1 MSTRVNSENG
11 SNLESAITSVD
22 QSRML
27 INAVKALTAYR
38 ESVLILVILIFGL
51 CMTFA
56 SPVFLTWRNIEAI
69 LLALSVEATIAIGM
83 VILLIS
89 GGLDLSVGSTL
100 AFAGVITG
108 LTLNAGVPVTVSIL
122 LGLLAAAGVGMV
134 NGLLVAKMKINPFIT
149 TLGMMISIRGLLL
162 VTAKGR
168 AVLNLSE
175 SFTVIGQGR
184 LFNVQY
190 PIYVMIA
197 LVIIGD
203 ILMRNSR
210 FMRQNYYIGGNEKA
224 ARLSGINVDLVK
236 IFDYCLV
243 AVLAGIAG
251 LLITARFGS
260 SSVTVG
266 GGLELRV
273 ITAAIIGGASLSG
286 GEGSV
291 LGAFLGA
298 LFMGVLAN
306 SLNLLGVDVYWQ
318 RLITGLILIIAV
330 VFDVINERRKE
341 RQQ

>member
-1 MSTRVNSENG
+1 MLMCVHLKNRKI
-11 SNLESAITSVD
+11 LEADTTNVEQNTMFFGAKKSLA
-22 QSRML
+22 
-27 INAVKALTAYR
+27 AYR
-38 ESVLILVILIFGL
+38 ESVLLLVILVFGL

-56 SPVFLTWRNIEAI
+56 SPVFLNWRNIEAI

-100 AFAGVITG
+100 AFAGVVTG
-108 LTLNAGVPVTVSIL
+108 LTLNAGVPVVLAIF
-122 LGLLAAAGVGMV
+122 LGLFAAAVVGMV

-162 VTAKGR
+162 VVAKGR

-190 PIYVMIA
+190 PVYVMIA

-210 FMRQNYYIGGNEKA
+210 FMRQNYYIGGNERA

-273 ITAAIIGGASLSG
+273 ITAAIIGGASLNG

-341 RQQ
+341 RQK

>member
-1 MSTRVNSENG
+1 MEEADQAQSFKGSLKILMS
-11 SNLESAITSVD
+11 
-22 QSRML
+22 
-27 INAVKALTAYR
+27 YR
-38 ESVLILVILIFGL
+38 ESVLIVVLLVFGV
-51 CMTFA
+51 CMTIA
-56 SPVFLTWRNIEAI
+56 SPVFFSWRNIEAI

-100 AFAGVITG
+100 AFTGVITG
-108 LTLNAGVPVTVSIL
+108 LTLNAGVPTPFALFI
-122 LGLLAAAGVGMV
+122 GLIAAIGVGFS
-134 NGLLVAKMKINPFIT
+134 NGLLVAKMGINPFIT

-162 VTAKGR
+162 VIAKGR
-168 AVLNLSE
+168 AVLNLPPA
-175 SFTVIGQGR
+175 FTEIGQGR
-184 LFNVQY
+184 LFNIQY
-190 PIYVMIA
+190 PLYIMIA
-197 LVIIGD
+197 LVIVGD
-203 ILMRNSR
+203 FLMRNSR
-210 FMRQNYYIGGNEKA
+210 FLRQSYYIGGNEKA
-224 ARLSGINVDLVK
+224 ARLSGISVDSVK
-236 IFDYCLV
+236 IFNYCLV
-243 AVLAGIAG
+243 AALAGIAG
-251 LLITARFGS
+251 ILITARFGS
-260 SSVTVG
+260 ASVTVG

-341 RQQ
+341 RQK